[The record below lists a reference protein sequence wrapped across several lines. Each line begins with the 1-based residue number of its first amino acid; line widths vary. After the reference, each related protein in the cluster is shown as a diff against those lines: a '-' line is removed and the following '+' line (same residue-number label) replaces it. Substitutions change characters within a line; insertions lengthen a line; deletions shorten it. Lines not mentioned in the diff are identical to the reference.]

1 MAAGVPHEELDLVRV
16 YLGHVGKRPLLKAR
30 EEQELGRRI
39 EEARGAVQGSLAPLP
54 CAVGTLISLA
64 SRVRAGS
71 APAAE
76 LILLPDGGELKPE
89 NVDPILTS
97 FERIKRAAAR
107 LDQCRRRCA
116 DKRSS
121 AATRAAFRKTMTEAN
136 AEIASILSTLPLRP
150 SLVDRIVAELREVD
164 RAFDALED
172 MPHESRTAARRALED
187 RACLPRLRFGRAF
200 AALQANEAAVLEVK
214 RELLEANLRLVVS
227 IAKRYMNRGLSLLD
241 LIQEGNIGLMKA
253 VDRFQF
259 RRGFK
264 FSTYATWWVRQAVT
278 RAIADYGR
286 TIRLPVHVFD
296 SLARL
301 TRERRALTESL
312 GRAPTP
318 QELAERLDL
327 PVGKVELLLEAGRQ
341 PTSLETPVGD
351 SEETRLADL
360 VRDVT
365 ARTPEETAMRSEMA
379 DEVERAMVP
388 LNAREREVVRLRYGL
403 GTDREVHAGGN
414 RPSTVA
420 HPRARATDRGQGG
433 LEDARGPWPRRLI
446 RRAFSAPRT
455 VRHAKKNGT
464 LEGCRFSTLVGT
476 ALPAGLGA
484 PPVVAETAARALG
497 LRTSFV
503 HGEVASTVVVV
514 VQRGDRVL
522 RVFVGRHLDERKAA
536 RTARGHVTHHID
548 AFHST
553 GTGKQFLEVLFSGLV
568 RQVSNVELSSHLS
581 LLTFAPLCG
590 APDGIMI
597 RNGSRMDSAE
607 C

>member
-1 MAAGVPHEELDLVRV
+1 MARTRPGRTSRSQAGSGEPASLIDWREREANADVLDWRRRAHEFGLTAGEESDESPEHSAEPPDRLLREEDAEAFDDQPIADAEGEDPNRDDGDAPVAAGVPHEELDLVRV

-379 DEVERAMVP
+379 DEVERAMVS

-403 GTDREVHAGGN
+403 GTDREYTLEEIGRRLSLTRERVRQIEAKAV
-414 RPSTVA
+414 SKM
-420 HPRARATDRGQGG
+420 RA
-433 LEDARGPWPRRLI
+433 ARG
-446 RRAFSAPRT
+446 RAA
-455 VRHAKKNGT
+455 
-464 LEGCRFSTLVGT
+464 
-476 ALPAGLGA
+476 
-484 PPVVAETAARALG
+484 
-497 LRTSFV
+497 
-503 HGEVASTVVVV
+503 
-514 VQRGDRVL
+514 
-522 RVFVGRHLDERKAA
+522 
-536 RTARGHVTHHID
+536 
-548 AFHST
+548 
-553 GTGKQFLEVLFSGLV
+553 
-568 RQVSNVELSSHLS
+568 
-581 LLTFAPLCG
+581 
-590 APDGIMI
+590 
-597 RNGSRMDSAE
+597 
-607 C
+607 